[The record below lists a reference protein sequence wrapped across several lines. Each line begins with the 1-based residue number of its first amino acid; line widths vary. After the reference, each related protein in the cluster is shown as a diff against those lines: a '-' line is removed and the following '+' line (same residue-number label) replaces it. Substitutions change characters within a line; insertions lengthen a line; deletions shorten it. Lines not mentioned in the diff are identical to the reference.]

1 MTGTSTAPDDA
12 DTRSTG
18 PLFGRIAAITGAASG
33 IGAAGA
39 SLFAGAGAT
48 VVGLDLQP
56 EGPPSVTALGA
67 PHRSLHLDVT
77 DGGAWR
83 QAVDE
88 IGRVFSRLDL
98 LWLNA
103 GVMSR
108 PPGAPGSDGALQTV
122 TAAAF
127 DRVFGVNVG
136 GMIKGIEA
144 AVPLLRADG
153 GGDIVLTASA
163 SALVPNPL
171 DPVYA
176 ASKAALVG
184 LTRSLAP
191 VLETEGIRIN
201 CICPGSTDTPMVPAD
216 RKRVVD
222 GKVVSVTY
230 GREIQPPERIAE
242 GVLAILERGGTG
254 EVWAALPGSPAMP
267 VTFQDLFTRN

>member
-1 MTGTSTAPDDA
+1 MSGKSPAPGRVYP
-12 DTRSTG
+12 TPSE
-18 PLFGRIAAITGAASG
+18 PLLGRVAAITGAASG

-39 SLFAGAGAT
+39 NVFAGAGAT
-48 VVGLDLQP
+48 IVGLDLQP
-56 EGPPSVTALGA
+56 EGPPSVTALGP
-67 PHRSLHLDVT
+67 PHRALHLDVT
-77 DGGAWR
+77 DATAWR
-83 QAVDE
+83 QAIDV
-88 IGRVFSRLDL
+88 IGQTFSHLDL

-108 PPGAPGSDGALQTV
+108 PPDAPGSDGALQTV

-144 AVPLLRADG
+144 AIPMLTADG

-176 ASKAALVG
+176 ASKCAVVG

-191 VLETEGIRIN
+191 VLEAEGIRIN

-216 RKRVVD
+216 RKRVVN

-242 GVLAILERGGTG
+242 GVLAILEGGETG
-254 EVWAALPGSPAMP
+254 QVWAALPGSAAAP
-267 VTFQDLFTRN
+267 VEFQDLFTRN

>member
-1 MTGTSTAPDDA
+1 MTGTSAALDIAPATATEA
-12 DTRSTG
+12 LR
-18 PLFGRIAAITGAASG
+18 GRVAAITGAASG

-39 SLFAGAGAT
+39 AVFARAGAT

-56 EGPPSVTALGA
+56 EGRPAVTELGP

-77 DGGAWR
+77 SAAEW
-83 QAVDE
+83 QLAIDE
-88 IGRVFSRLDL
+88 IRRAFSRLDL
-98 LWLNA
+98 VWLNA

-108 PPGAPGSDGALQTV
+108 PPGVSGSDGALHTV

-127 DRVFGVNVG
+127 DRVLGVNVG

-144 AVPLLRADG
+144 AVPMLQAQG

-176 ASKAALVG
+176 ASKSAVVG

-191 VLETEGIRIN
+191 VLQAEGIRIN
-201 CICPGSTDTPMVPAD
+201 CICPGSTDTPMVPPD

-242 GVLAILERGGTG
+242 GVLAILERRGTG
-254 EVWAALPGSPAMP
+254 EVWAALPGSPATP
-267 VTFQDLFTRN
+267 VVFRDLFTRG